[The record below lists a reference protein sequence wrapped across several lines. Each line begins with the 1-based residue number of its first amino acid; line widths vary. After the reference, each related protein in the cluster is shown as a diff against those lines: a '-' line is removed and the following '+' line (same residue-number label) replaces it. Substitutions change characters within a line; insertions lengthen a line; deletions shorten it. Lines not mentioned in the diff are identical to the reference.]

1 MLEQAEKSRGLVTH
15 DILNTNLNWDK
26 QRSDLILGEIS
37 LEMDIEILLFHPQ
50 IKWLDQDSCGWTVR
64 DPVGAVSSGL
74 PASSPQ
80 L

>member
-37 LEMDIEILLFHPQ
+37 LEMDIEI
-50 IKWLDQDSCGWTVR
+50 
-64 DPVGAVSSGL
+64 
-74 PASSPQ
+74 
-80 L
+80 